1 MQNTAE
7 LLKDKKIL
15 TKRLVPFGFVKEG
28 TRYRYSKDIVGG
40 SFRLEM
46 TVSRGQK
53 VSIKVFDNDS
63 GEEYLLL
70 SVLSVQGSLVGRI
83 RKEVSE
89 IVDKFAAECLKQESF
104 KKKSTHDLACYAE
117 QKYGD
122 SPEYLWEKFPQFA
135 AIRKHETKKWYC
147 LLGTV
152 NSKRIGA
159 ATEGVAEIANFKI
172 EPSKI
177 PVLLKQAG
185 FYPAYHMNKKSWV
198 TVLLDGTVPLDK
210 IKQLLDESYRNAR

>member
-1 MQNTAE
+1 MQNSTE

-15 TKRLVPFGFVKEG
+15 TRRLVPFGFVKEG

-40 SFRLEM
+40 SFRCFL
-46 TVSRGQK
+46 SR
-53 VSIKVFDNDS
+53 
-63 GEEYLLL
+63 
-70 SVLSVQGSLVGRI
+70 VLWW
-83 RKEVSE
+83 
-89 IVDKFAAECLKQESF
+89 AES
-104 KKKSTHDLACYAE
+104 STHDLACYAE

-152 NSKRIGA
+152 DSKRIGA

-177 PVLLKQAG
+177 PALLKQAG

>member
-1 MQNTAE
+1 MQNPAE

-28 TRYRYSKDIVGG
+28 TPYRYSKDIVEG

-46 TVSRGQK
+46 TVSHGQK
-53 VSIKVFDNDS
+53 VFVKVFDNDS
-63 GEEYLLL
+63 SEEYLLL

-89 IVDKFAAECLKQESF
+89 IVDKFAAECLKQDSF

-152 NSKRIGA
+152 DSKRIGA

-177 PVLLKQAG
+177 PVLLKQVG

-198 TVLLDGTVPLDK
+198 TVLLD
-210 IKQLLDESYRNAR
+210 ESYRNAQ

>member
-1 MQNTAE
+1 MQNPAE

-28 TRYRYSKDIVGG
+28 PRYRYSKDIVEG

-46 TVSRGQK
+46 TVSHGQK
-53 VSIKVFDNDS
+53 VFVKVFDNDS
-63 GEEYLLL
+63 SEEYLLL

-89 IVDKFAAECLKQESF
+89 IVDKFAAECLKQDSF

-152 NSKRIGA
+152 DSKRIGA

-177 PVLLKQAG
+177 PVLLKQVG

-198 TVLLDGTVPLDK
+198 TVLLD
-210 IKQLLDESYRNAR
+210 ESYRNAQ